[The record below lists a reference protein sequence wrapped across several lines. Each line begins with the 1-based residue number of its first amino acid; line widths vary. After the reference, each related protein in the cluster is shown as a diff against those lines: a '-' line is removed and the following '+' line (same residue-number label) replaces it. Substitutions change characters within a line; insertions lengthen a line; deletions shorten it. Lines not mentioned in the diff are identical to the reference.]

1 MVNVYE
7 KSGFKN
13 PSIPKPAGGYSSTV
27 KPASAPMRQGGLSQL
42 AAKAA
47 MQGRQPSVGNPPVPD
62 TGRGVFQSR
71 AYEAPPPQDRS
82 QELPGGYRPSLTP
95 QVTPQRGGMIGALGQ
110 QRIAPQG
117 QSRGMLAAAAE
128 APPRTP
134 YTAPVVQIPGA
145 GIDYAQG
152 LADFYTRGAA
162 KPGGRAEKTEDE
174 RAREAARAMKE
185 LWRGMGGEVDEDE
198 WGSWYDA
205 NYRGLTPE
213 QHQQKKML
221 EGWGKAGKDALPY
234 DWEGQQIAN
243 EKASLIAGGMS
254 PQMADLYMEL
264 DKGEYGQS
272 DEELAKQISKG
283 AGIQSEMMAGIG
295 LGASGLAGTGFGDI
309 YSQVLSDN
317 EQLALQE
324 KMGTQNLMAQLL
336 TSEANRK
343 AVSAATEEQE
353 KKEFLGEWSVF
364 AGGKK
369 VHPKAEQTYY
379 KLKELGYSDM
389 DIKAMGWTQ
398 GGQYNIALPVEEFP
412 EDLVA
417 QFGPP
422 PDDFDEREDWKEKI
436 KKALNTTKEQINLW
450 LDKWLSEGNEYGQQ
464 YAVMKS
470 S

>member
-7 KSGFKN
+7 KSGFQN

-47 MQGRQPSVGNPPVPD
+47 MQGRQPSVGNPPIPD
-62 TGRGVFQSR
+62 TSRGVFQPR
-71 AYEAPPPQDRS
+71 ASEAPPPQGRS

-134 YTAPVVQIPGA
+134 YTAPFVQIPGA

-152 LADFYTRGAA
+152 LADFYARGAA
-162 KPGGRAEKTEDE
+162 KPGGDGYAERGEAHEARWKERYPESYEKVFGGGGGDGDE
-174 RAREAARAMKE
+174 GLIDPA
-185 LWRGMGGEVDEDE
+185 GGFFRPDPDSE
-198 WGSWYDA
+198 
-205 NYRGLTPE
+205 
-213 QHQQKKML
+213 
-221 EGWGKAGKDALPY
+221 
-234 DWEGQQIAN
+234 
-243 EKASLIAGGMS
+243 EKASLIAGGMR

-264 DKGEYGQS
+264 KNAKHGLS

-283 AGIQSEMMAGIG
+283 AGIQAEMMAGIG

-336 TSEANRK
+336 SGEAQR
-343 AVSAATEEQE
+343 
-353 KKEFLGEWSVF
+353 
-364 AGGKK
+364 
-369 VHPKAEQTYY
+369 
-379 KLKELGYSDM
+379 KELGKEDKSAMLLGWATEMDDEITAIDPRTSANYDKWKALGKSDGE
-389 DIKAMGWTQ
+389 IQAEGRIV
-398 GGQYNIALPVEEFP
+398 GGKYYLPPPPKEGGVLPDNLF
-412 EDLVA
+412 DLE
-417 QFGPP
+417 GMP
-422 PDDFDEREDWKEKI
+422 PDDYTDWAIMVAEKYGVSIEDVE
-436 KKALNTTKEQINLW
+436 LW
-450 LDKWLSEGNEYGQQ
+450 LSKNGY
-464 YAVMKS
+464 VS
-470 S
+470 SDVIAREIAGKLGG